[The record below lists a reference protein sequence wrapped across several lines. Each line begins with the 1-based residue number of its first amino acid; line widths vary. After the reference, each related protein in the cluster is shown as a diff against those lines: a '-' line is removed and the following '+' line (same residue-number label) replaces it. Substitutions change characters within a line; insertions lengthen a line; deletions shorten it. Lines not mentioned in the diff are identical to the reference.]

1 MHRPAWRLTNVLTT
15 IATHKLLTIVQF
27 APFNAATGYSLYKDT
42 FGALMAKAKN
52 EAGTDSVFDVNKIRE
67 LIELMQ
73 DHELNEVD
81 LKQADQRIRLRRG
94 PEGQP
99 VTYAAPAAAAAPVA
113 AAAAPAASAA
123 APAAAANDDTITID
137 SPTIGT
143 FYSRPKPDAA
153 DYVKVGDTITEDTI
167 VCIVEAMKMF
177 NEIPA
182 GVSGKIVEI
191 LVNNEDPVDNNK
203 PLFRV
208 AKS

>member
-1 MHRPAWRLTNVLTT
+1 MLR
-15 IATHKLLTIVQF
+15 
-27 APFNAATGYSLYKDT
+27 SLVGSEMCIRDS

-52 EAGTDSVFDVNKIRE
+52 EAGTDSVFDVKKIRE

-99 VTYAAPAAAAAPVA
+99 VTYAAPAPAAPAA

-167 VCIVEAMKMF
+167 VCICLLYTS
-177 NEIPA
+177 P
-182 GVSGKIVEI
+182 SPR
-191 LVNNEDPVDNNK
+191 D
-203 PLFRV
+203 
-208 AKS
+208 S

>member
-1 MHRPAWRLTNVLTT
+1 
-15 IATHKLLTIVQF
+15 
-27 APFNAATGYSLYKDT
+27 
-42 FGALMAKAKN
+42 MAKEKN
-52 EAGTDSVFDVNKIRE
+52 ETGTDSVFEVKKIRE

-73 DHELNEVD
+73 EHELNEVD

-99 VTYAAPAAAAAPVA
+99 VAYAQPQPAAPVA
-113 AAAAPAASAA
+113 AAAAPSVS
-123 APAAAANDDTITID
+123 PAAATAPANDDTFTID

-143 FYSRPKPDAA
+143 FYARPKPDAA
-153 DYVKVGDTITEDTI
+153 DYVKVGDVVTEDTI

-208 AKS
+208 AKN

>member
-1 MHRPAWRLTNVLTT
+1 
-15 IATHKLLTIVQF
+15 
-27 APFNAATGYSLYKDT
+27 
-42 FGALMAKAKN
+42 MAKAKN
-52 EAGTDSVFDVNKIRE
+52 EAGTDSVFEVKKIRE

-73 DHELNEVD
+73 EHELNEVD

-99 VTYAAPAAAAAPVA
+99 VTYAAPAAPAPV
-113 AAAAPAASAA
+113 SAA
-123 APAAAANDDTITID
+123 APAAAAAAAAANDDTFTID

-153 DYVKVGDTITEDTI
+153 DYVKVGDVITEDTI

-182 GVSGKIVEI
+182 GVSGKIVEV

>member
-1 MHRPAWRLTNVLTT
+1 
-15 IATHKLLTIVQF
+15 
-27 APFNAATGYSLYKDT
+27 
-42 FGALMAKAKN
+42 MAKAKN
-52 EAGTDSVFDVNKIRE
+52 ETGTDSVFDVKKIRE

-99 VTYAAPAAAAAPVA
+99 VTYAQPAPVAAAPVA
-113 AAAAPAASAA
+113 AAGPAAAAA
-123 APAAAANDDTITID
+123 APAANDDTFTID

-153 DYVKVGDTITEDTI
+153 DYIKVGDVITEDTI

-182 GVSGKIVEI
+182 GVSGKVVEI
-191 LVNNEDPVDNNK
+191 LVKNEDPVDNNK
-203 PLFRV
+203 PLFRI

>member
-1 MHRPAWRLTNVLTT
+1 
-15 IATHKLLTIVQF
+15 
-27 APFNAATGYSLYKDT
+27 
-42 FGALMAKAKN
+42 MAKEKN
-52 EAGTDSVFDVNKIRE
+52 EAGTDSVFEVKKIRE

-73 DHELNEVD
+73 EHELNEVD

-99 VTYAAPAAAAAPVA
+99 VAYAQPPAPAAPV
-113 AAAAPAASAA
+113 AA
-123 APAAAANDDTITID
+123 APAAAAVAPAAPASDDSLTID

-143 FYSRPKPDAA
+143 FYSRPKPEAA
-153 DYVKVGDTITEDTI
+153 DSEDTI

-182 GVSGKIVEI
+182 GVSGKIVEV
-191 LVNNEDPVDNNK
+191 LVKNGDPVDNNK

-208 AKS
+208 AKN

>member
-15 IATHKLLTIVQF
+15 IADRKLLTMVQF
-27 APFNAATGYSLYKDT
+27 APFNAVAGHSLYIDN

-52 EAGTDSVFDVNKIRE
+52 EAGTDSVFDVKKIRE

-99 VTYAAPAAAAAPVA
+99 VTYAAPAAAAATVA
-113 AAAAPAASAA
+113 AAAAPAASS
-123 APAAAANDDTITID
+123 AAANDDTITID